1 MEHGKL
7 MVIHNHNMNIATEHP
22 TFSLLMSVYKNEQP
36 LFLKASLDSIVA
48 QTIQPN
54 QVVIV
59 KDGPLTP
66 ELEAVLESYHQIWG
80 ERYKLISL
88 PSNRGLGAALNEG
101 TKYVT
106 SEWIA
111 RMDSDDI
118 AVSNRFEI
126 QLDVIRNHPE
136 VALIGG
142 QVDEFNFDPTKTI
155 GRRAVPQ
162 TNNDIRAFLK
172 LRNPFN
178 HPTVMVKKT
187 VLVSVG
193 GYQPDGKIEDYFL
206 WTRIL
211 AQDQVGINVPQV
223 LVPMRVG
230 SGMYGRRGDWGNLNH
245 FFKLRN
251 FMKKNGMIN
260 QREKM
265 VGDVM
270 QLGNL
275 IVPESIRKI
284 IYTKILHK

>member
-1 MEHGKL
+1 
-7 MVIHNHNMNIATEHP
+7 MVIPNHNMDIATEHP

-48 QTIQPN
+48 QTIQPD

-88 PSNRGLGAALNEG
+88 PSNQGLGAALNEG

-118 AVSNRFEI
+118 AVPDRFEI

-142 QVDEFNFDPTKTI
+142 QVDEFAIAPTETI
-155 GRRAVPQ
+155 GQRSVPE
-162 TNNDIRAFLK
+162 TDREIRKFLK
-172 LRNPFN
+172 FRNPFN
-178 HPTVMVKKT
+178 HPTVMVKRST
-187 VLVSVG
+187 LTTVG
-193 GYQPDGKIEDYFL
+193 GYQSDGKIEDYFL
-206 WTRIL
+206 WARIL
-211 AQDQVGINVPQV
+211 AQGEIGVNVPQV
-223 LVPMRVG
+223 LVHMRVG
-230 SGMYGRRGDWGNLNH
+230 SGMYSRRGDWGNLKHIMRLRH
-245 FFKLRN
+245 FMRVQGFISYSEEVTGCLMQVGNILIPQYLRK
-251 FMKKNGMIN
+251 F
-260 QREKM
+260 
-265 VGDVM
+265 
-270 QLGNL
+270 
-275 IVPESIRKI
+275 
-284 IYTKILHK
+284 IYQTVLHK

>member
-1 MEHGKL
+1 MEHGNL

-118 AVSNRFEI
+118 AVPDRFEI
-126 QLDVIRNHPE
+126 QLAVIKKYPE
-136 VALIGG
+136 IDLIGG
-142 QVDEFNFDPTKTI
+142 QVDEFYTNVKEIVGQRKVPETNAEI
-155 GRRAVPQ
+155 RRFM
-162 TNNDIRAFLK
+162 RF
-172 LRNPFN
+172 RNPFN
-178 HPTVMVKKT
+178 HPTVIVRKSS
-187 VLVSVG
+187 LVDAG

-206 WTRIL
+206 WTRIII
-211 AQDQVGINVPQV
+211 QGGKGINVPQI
-223 LVPMRVG
+223 LVHMRVG
-230 SGMYGRRGDWGNLNH
+230 SGMYARRGDWQNLYH
-245 FFKLRN
+245 GFRLRML
-251 FMKKNGMIN
+251 MKKHNLIKLADLITAN
-260 QREKM
+260 FLQFI
-265 VGDVM
+265 
-270 QLGNL
+270 NL
-275 IVPESIRKI
+275 IVPTFIRKL
-284 IYTKILHK
+284 IYQKFLH

>member
-1 MEHGKL
+1 

-118 AVSNRFEI
+118 AVPDRFEI
-126 QLDVIRNHPE
+126 QLAVIKKYPE
-136 VALIGG
+136 IDLIGG
-142 QVDEFNFDPTKTI
+142 QVDEFYTNVKEIVGQRKVPETNAEI
-155 GRRAVPQ
+155 RRFM
-162 TNNDIRAFLK
+162 RF
-172 LRNPFN
+172 RNPFN
-178 HPTVMVKKT
+178 HPTVIVRKSS
-187 VLVSVG
+187 LVDAG

-206 WTRIL
+206 WTRIII
-211 AQDQVGINVPQV
+211 QGGKGINVPQI
-223 LVPMRVG
+223 LVHMRVG
-230 SGMYGRRGDWGNLNH
+230 SGMYARRGDWQNLYH
-245 FFKLRN
+245 GFRLRML
-251 FMKKNGMIN
+251 MKKHNLIKLADLITAN
-260 QREKM
+260 FLQFI
-265 VGDVM
+265 
-270 QLGNL
+270 NL
-275 IVPESIRKI
+275 IVPTFIRKL
-284 IYTKILHK
+284 IYQKFLH

>member
-1 MEHGKL
+1 MD
-7 MVIHNHNMNIATEHP
+7 IATEHP

-48 QTIQPN
+48 QTIQPD

-88 PSNRGLGAALNEG
+88 PSNQGLGAALNEG

-118 AVSNRFEI
+118 AVPDRFEI

-142 QVDEFNFDPTKTI
+142 QVDEFAIAPTETI
-155 GRRAVPQ
+155 GQRSVPE
-162 TNNDIRAFLK
+162 TDREIRKFLK
-172 LRNPFN
+172 FRNPFN
-178 HPTVMVKKT
+178 HPTVMVKRST
-187 VLVSVG
+187 LTTVG
-193 GYQPDGKIEDYFL
+193 GYQSDGKIEDYFL
-206 WTRIL
+206 WARIL
-211 AQDQVGINVPQV
+211 AQGEIGVNVPQV
-223 LVPMRVG
+223 LVHMRVG
-230 SGMYGRRGDWGNLNH
+230 SGMYSRRGDWGNLKHIMRLRH
-245 FFKLRN
+245 FMRVQGFISYSEEVTGCLMQVGNILIPQYLRK
-251 FMKKNGMIN
+251 F
-260 QREKM
+260 
-265 VGDVM
+265 
-270 QLGNL
+270 
-275 IVPESIRKI
+275 
-284 IYTKILHK
+284 IYQTVLHK